1 MNKKKRIV
9 SSILVT
15 AAISVT
21 FIGITL
27 LGLLPF
33 MSKYIDN
40 LNLLFPAYI
49 FPLICAVLILVIF
62 IITYFLVGL
71 RKDYSS
77 QIEMDV
83 KNTRLEITKE
93 YLSNI
98 DIISWE
104 QIHDSLE
111 QRKKILIDE
120 LKTKYGRKSS
130 SYAKLIEASVDSNW
144 KEIESL
150 LKAHK
155 NTVNAGAQDGSK
167 VDDVD
172 EVIEEISGVDDPV
185 SSDDEPELLELE
197 EENDTMTDTE
207 PVFYNSF
214 SDDNELLEELEEPEY
229 INPLEVIGELEEIG
243 DFDETRNEADFDVV
257 EQLEEVDENLEELE
271 ELEEPEEVDDVEE
284 PEEVTEPSE
293 VIEPEVVAEVPE
305 EVIEEP
311 ETVEETETAEEV
323 IEPEDVEEVTEEP
336 ELVEEIETTE
346 EVIESVDP
354 EEIEQTEP
362 EEVAEAEEVEEV
374 TEPEEIAE
382 VDEIE
387 EAEEIIELEEPAEP
401 EEVIEEIEAF
411 EEPEALE
418 EVAEPEEL
426 AEPEEVEEIEEL
438 GDYDDDIEE
447 IEEYEELEELDYRDP
462 YPELL
467 ESLKNKPVYSAD
479 SNLTF
484 ISSLNDNFANVD
496 NVFAEDLTIGS
507 EYIHTISVTD
517 TNFSFEPVK
526 LEFIIDKKGI
536 EELLPVDDDTGFSLT
551 RFSENQQDS
560 VELEPESVS
569 TIVEVEGVYSI
580 AEDLSYENVQQ
591 DQSFKALVNSVIG
604 TIK

>member
-33 MSKYIDN
+33 MSRYIDN

-49 FPLICAVLILVIF
+49 FPLICAVSILLIF
-62 IITYFLVGL
+62 IITYSLIGL
-71 RKDYSS
+71 RKDYTS
-77 QIEMDV
+77 QIELDV

-93 YLSNI
+93 YLTNI

-111 QRKKILIDE
+111 QRKKILVDE
-120 LKTKYGRKSS
+120 LKTKYGRKST

-144 KEIESL
+144 KEIEKL

-155 NTVNAGAQDGSK
+155 NTVNAGAQDISEL
-167 VDDVD
+167 DDD
-172 EVIEEISGVDDPV
+172 EVLEEISGVDDPV
-185 SSDDEPELLELE
+185 SSENEPELFELE
-197 EENDTMTDTE
+197 EENDTMTESE

-214 SDDNELLEELEEPEY
+214 SDDYELLEELEEPEF

-243 DFDETRNEADFDVV
+243 DFEENRNEADFDVV

-271 ELEEPEEVDDVEE
+271 ELTEPEAVTEPEGIIAEPELVEDIEEVEAAKDVVEEEAEVVTEPEELIEEPEEV
-284 PEEVTEPSE
+284 
-293 VIEPEVVAEVPE
+293 PEVEA
-305 EVIEEP
+305 
-311 ETVEETETAEEV
+311 
-323 IEPEDVEEVTEEP
+323 
-336 ELVEEIETTE
+336 
-346 EVIESVDP
+346 VD
-354 EEIEQTEP
+354 
-362 EEVAEAEEVEEV
+362 
-374 TEPEEIAE
+374 
-382 VDEIE
+382 
-387 EAEEIIELEEPAEP
+387 
-401 EEVIEEIEAF
+401 
-411 EEPEALE
+411 
-418 EVAEPEEL
+418 
-426 AEPEEVEEIEEL
+426 EVEEIEEL
-438 GDYDDDIEE
+438 DNMDDDIEE

-496 NVFAEDLTIGS
+496 NIFAEDLAIGS

-517 TNFSFEPVK
+517 TNFSFKPVK
-526 LEFIIDKKGI
+526 LEFIIDKNGI
-536 EELLPVDDDTGFSLT
+536 EELLPVDADTGFSLT

-560 VELEPESVS
+560 VELEADSVS

-580 AEDLSYENVQQ
+580 AEGLSYENVQQ

>member
-271 ELEEPEEVDDVEE
+271 ELEEPEDVDDVEE

-305 EVIEEP
+305 EVGETEEV
-311 ETVEETETAEEV
+311 VEETEEV
-323 IEPEDVEEVTEEP
+323 
-336 ELVEEIETTE
+336 
-346 EVIESVDP
+346 S
-354 EEIEQTEP
+354 
-362 EEVAEAEEVEEV
+362 
-374 TEPEEIAE
+374 
-382 VDEIE
+382 EIE
-387 EAEEIIELEEPAEP
+387 EAEEIIELEGPAEP

-418 EVAEPEEL
+418 EVSEPEEL
-426 AEPEEVEEIEEL
+426 TEPEEVEEIEEL

-496 NVFAEDLTIGS
+496 NIFAEDLTIGS

-517 TNFSFEPVK
+517 TSFSFVPVK

>member
-271 ELEEPEEVDDVEE
+271 ELEEPEEPEEVTDEPEAVEETEAVEEVIEPEDVEDVTE
-284 PEEVTEPSE
+284 AEEVTEPSE

-305 EVIEEP
+305 EVGETEEV
-311 ETVEETETAEEV
+311 VEETEEV
-323 IEPEDVEEVTEEP
+323 
-336 ELVEEIETTE
+336 
-346 EVIESVDP
+346 S
-354 EEIEQTEP
+354 
-362 EEVAEAEEVEEV
+362 
-374 TEPEEIAE
+374 
-382 VDEIE
+382 EIE
-387 EAEEIIELEEPAEP
+387 EAEEIIELEGPAEP

-438 GDYDDDIEE
+438 ADYDDDIEE

-496 NVFAEDLTIGS
+496 NIFAEDLTIGS

-517 TNFSFEPVK
+517 TSFSFVPVK

-560 VELEPESVS
+560 VELEPESAS